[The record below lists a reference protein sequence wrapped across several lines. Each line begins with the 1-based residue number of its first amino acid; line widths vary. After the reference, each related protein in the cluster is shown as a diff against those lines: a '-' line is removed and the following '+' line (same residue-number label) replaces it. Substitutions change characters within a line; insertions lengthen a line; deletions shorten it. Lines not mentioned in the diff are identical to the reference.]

1 MAFGLFFLCDTCTKG
16 LKSDASLHKGDT
28 HMNKKECNEIKKLFT
43 PANCAISRICGC
55 YVDAEKNKKTELK
68 EAFLSLPEEEAF
80 KYFTIFRNGLS
91 GTIGKN
97 LLNMEFPLH
106 AEEEG
111 GTQNFLLK
119 LRDSELKD
127 DGLIEE
133 FYDRIIANFDY
144 GENYYI
150 ILIHCA
156 YDIPAKATDGSEMF
170 DASDYVY
177 EFIQCTICPVK
188 LSKAGLCYNSMT
200 NAIENR
206 IRDWLV
212 EAPVT
217 SFLFPAFNDRNTDL
231 HSLLFYAKNGEQLP
245 DTLIDEVLGCHTP
258 MSAKSQKETFQAIVE
273 ETLGDNCDF
282 ETVKSIHENL
292 SELAEETK
300 DEPVQPVLNKTQLKQ
315 LLENNGADPEKL
327 QEFDSRYADVEDG
340 PETSFAVSN
349 VVNTRSFEIKTPD
362 VIIKVAPDKTDLVEN
377 RMIDGRPCLVIAIN
391 EHVEINGISVLPVP
405 LKDRKGAVKN
415 NGDIQD
421 EGTPW
426 GEEEKPVKKPADDTD
441 EIRPV
446 ATGICFVKDM

>member
-1 MAFGLFFLCDTCTKG
+1 
-16 LKSDASLHKGDT
+16 
-28 HMNKKECNEIKKLFT
+28 MNKKECNEIKKLFT

-55 YVDAEKNKKTELK
+55 YVDSEKNKKTELK

-91 GTIGKN
+91 GTVGKN

-106 AEEEG
+106 TESEG

-127 DGLIEE
+127 EALIEE
-133 FYDRIIANFDY
+133 FYDKIIANFDY

-212 EAPVT
+212 EAPING
-217 SFLFPAFNDRNTDL
+217 FLFPAFNDRNTDI
-231 HSLLFYAKNGEQLP
+231 HSLLFYAKNPEQLP
-245 DTLIDEVLGCHTP
+245 DGLIDEVLGCGIP

-273 ETLGDNCDF
+273 ETLGENCDF
-282 ETVKSIHENL
+282 ETVKNIHENL
-292 SELAEETK
+292 SELVEETK
-300 DEPVQPVLNKTQLKQ
+300 DEPVPLTLDKYQVKK
-315 LLENNGADPEKL
+315 LLENNGASQEKL
-327 QEFDSRYADVEDG
+327 KEFDERYKDVENA
-340 PETSFAVSN
+340 PETSFVAAN
-349 VVNTRSFEIKTPD
+349 VVNTKTFEIKTPD
-362 VIIKVAPDKTDLVEN
+362 VTIKVAPDKTYLVEN
-377 RMIDGRPCLVIAIN
+377 RMIDGRPCIVIAIN
-391 EHVEINGISVLPVP
+391 EHVEISGISCRPIAVQKTDMADFEADQERSVPWTESGGTEAAAGLEEEVRPVP
-405 LKDRKGAVKN
+405 AG
-415 NGDIQD
+415 IHMI
-421 EGTPW
+421 
-426 GEEEKPVKKPADDTD
+426 EE
-441 EIRPV
+441 
-446 ATGICFVKDM
+446 